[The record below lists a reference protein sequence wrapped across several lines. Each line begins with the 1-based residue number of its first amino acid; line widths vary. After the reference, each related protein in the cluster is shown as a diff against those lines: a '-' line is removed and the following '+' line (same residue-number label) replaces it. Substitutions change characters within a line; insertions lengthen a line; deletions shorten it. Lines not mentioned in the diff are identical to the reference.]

1 MMMMMY
7 EMDNSTV
14 WTYQNY
20 AISDFNSISMLASL
34 STAGTIIF
42 AVIKPPIAK
51 LSDIIGRGE
60 TYIFTISCYVL
71 SYICCSTATSINGY
85 AAGYILHNI
94 AQSGTNIMNDI
105 MISDISSARWRGLAI
120 GISFF
125 PFLFTPWICAFI
137 IDSVVG
143 GIGWRWGIGMFA
155 FLMPF
160 ASSFIIY
167 TLLHYQGKAKK
178 MGIITKR
185 RMNLYDFC
193 SLIDLGGNIL
203 LAGGLSMVLLPLT
216 LAGTSPSSWSTPWII
231 ALIVLGV
238 LFLIALP
245 FYESLVAVH
254 PVVPVHYFKNPT
266 IVISFILI
274 AFDSVGFACTHTY
287 IYTWVVISHD
297 YSPRD
302 ATFYLYT
309 NGVMQCLTGI
319 IAGFIMLKTHRYK
332 WLLMTGAVV
341 RLVGYGVMIR
351 FRGADNSTAELFI
364 IQLVQGL
371 GSGIVQTTVLVAAQI
386 VVPHAQMAQITALVL
401 CSSFLG
407 SSVGS
412 SIAGGI
418 YTNTFIP
425 ALWSQLGPDASETL
439 VQGLFDSIT
448 GVIPEWGSASR
459 IAINL
464 AVSFL

>member
-1 MMMMMY
+1 
-7 EMDNSTV
+7 
-14 WTYQNY
+14 
-20 AISDFNSISMLASL
+20 
-34 STAGTIIF
+34 
-42 AVIKPPIAK
+42 
-51 LSDIIGRGE
+51 
-60 TYIFTISCYVL
+60 
-71 SYICCSTATSINGY
+71 
-85 AAGYILHNI
+85 
-94 AQSGTNIMNDI
+94 
-105 MISDISSARWRGLAI
+105 
-120 GISFF
+120 
-125 PFLFTPWICAFI
+125 
-137 IDSVVG
+137 
-143 GIGWRWGIGMFA
+143 
-155 FLMPF
+155 
-160 ASSFIIY
+160 
-167 TLLHYQGKAKK
+167 
-178 MGIITKR
+178 
-185 RMNLYDFC
+185 
-193 SLIDLGGNIL
+193 
-203 LAGGLSMVLLPLT
+203 
-216 LAGTSPSSWSTPWII
+216 
-231 ALIVLGV
+231 
-238 LFLIALP
+238 
-245 FYESLVAVH
+245 
-254 PVVPVHYFKNPT
+254 
-266 IVISFILI
+266 
-274 AFDSVGFACTHTY
+274 
-287 IYTWVVISHD
+287 
-297 YSPRD
+297 
-302 ATFYLYT
+302 
-309 NGVMQCLTGI
+309 MQCLAGI